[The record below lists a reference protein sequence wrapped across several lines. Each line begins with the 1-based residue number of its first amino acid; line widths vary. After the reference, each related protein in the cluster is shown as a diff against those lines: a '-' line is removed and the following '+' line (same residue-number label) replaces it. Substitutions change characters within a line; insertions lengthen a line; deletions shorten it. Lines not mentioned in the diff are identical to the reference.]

1 MPQHLLDVR
10 VPHVVFPQE
19 ALVGEA
25 VHAQGRVDTIGA
37 DVAFVNVL
45 ACLMHQPPTGA
56 GLGCVPAGIDDCGV
70 TQYLGDRGQAIVIE
84 PIGVD
89 GRQLKFPERNNS

>member
-56 GLGCVPAGIDDCGV
+56 GLGCVPNQAVSIIVVSRSICV
-70 TQYLGDRGQAIVIE
+70 TE
-84 PIGVD
+84 
-89 GRQLKFPERNNS
+89 GRRLLSSQ